1 MKLFISLFIL
11 LFLGEAFGS
20 QGVDKKCLNSAREF
34 LATPLD
40 LNSVYHGEEM
50 GLAYYFSHTLNIKHH
65 RVIYLS
71 QEERRNYEVIVDQG
85 KLYYKDNGEL
95 VGNMFEPGGL
105 TGIYVMDLEGR
116 IYISYEK
123 SKGYFH
129 HSSLVG
135 GESVAAAGEITVI
148 DGEVMRINRSSGHY
162 QPQTRHFN
170 QFIEKLRKLGA
181 DLSEAEL
188 NDSFY

>member
-1 MKLFISLFIL
+1 MKLFIL
-11 LFLGEAFGS
+11 LFTLLFLGETFGS
-20 QGVDKKCLNSAREF
+20 KGDQTCLNSSREF
-34 LATPLD
+34 LSMPLD
-40 LNSVYHGEEM
+40 LNEVYHGEDK
-50 GLAYYFSHTLNIKHH
+50 GLAYYYSQVLKIKHH

-105 TGIYVMDLEGR
+105 SGIYVMDLQGR

-123 SKGYFH
+123 STGYFH

-162 QPQTRHFN
+162 QPRSRNFI
-170 QFIEKLRKLGA
+170 QFVNKLKLLGA